1 MRKRRFQLWLHKNY
15 ESTRFWSGMVTG
27 FIIIFVLMGQN
38 NTLNESIELNRKVTE
53 SQSQQLKSIINE
65 LKDDNE
71 RQTQLISCLLAIH
84 GDSDA
89 ISPVDEAKCRKEA
102 TQQIQNNSEGI
113 NSEGQPLEPSSNP
126 PEQPSSPPTPTP
138 TPPQEDFDIPLVPE
152 DLEDRIG
159 L

>member
-1 MRKRRFQLWLHKNY
+1 MRKKRLQLWLHNNY

-27 FIIIFVLMGQN
+27 FIIIFVLAGQN
-38 NTLNESIELNRKVTE
+38 HTLNESIQLNRKVTE

-84 GDSDA
+84 GDSTS
-89 ISPVDEAKCRKEA
+89 ISPENEAKCRKEA
-102 TQQIQNNSEGI
+102 SQQIQNNSEGI
-113 NSEGQPLEPSSNP
+113 GSEGQPLEPKDQSPKSTL
-126 PEQPSSPPTPTP
+126 SPPPP
-138 TPPQEDFDIPLVPE
+138 APPQEDFDIPLLPEPAE
-152 DLEDRIG
+152 DLLG